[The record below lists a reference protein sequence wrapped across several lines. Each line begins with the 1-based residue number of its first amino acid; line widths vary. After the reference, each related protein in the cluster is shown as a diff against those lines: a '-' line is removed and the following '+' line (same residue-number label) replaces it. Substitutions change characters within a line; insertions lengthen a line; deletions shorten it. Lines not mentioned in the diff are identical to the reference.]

1 MFTWNS
7 RLRSKTKTETT
18 RAMSADNVAVSDQAG
33 EVARPASI
41 RMVTSRQG
49 QRAAPQGHHPSTAV
63 QLTHEAHVLLS

>member
-33 EVARPASI
+33 EMARPASI
-41 RMVTSRQG
+41 RMVTSR
-49 QRAAPQGHHPSTAV
+49 
-63 QLTHEAHVLLS
+63 